1 MAKGGKAAL
10 QSAARA
16 AAVFLALTGT
26 VWAADGGRKEDAVR
40 LGDITVTA
48 NKMEEDLQKV
58 PQSVTVISEEE
69 LEEKGIR
76 NVMDVIRE
84 IPNMTPLPT
93 KLNGN
98 MVSFRGLGVSAFTN
112 NNPVIIYI
120 DGVPQT
126 GRMPSARSSTS

>member
-16 AAVFLALTGT
+16 VAVFLALTGT

-84 IPNMTPLPT
+84 IPNMSGVTTGHHGSP
-93 KLNGN
+93 
-98 MVSFRGLGVSAFTN
+98 VSFRGLKLEHLK
-112 NNPVIIYI
+112 
-120 DGVPQT
+120 
-126 GRMPSARSSTS
+126 